1 MGTEVEIVIPE
12 NLKDKI
18 SPEFVEAEIQELE
31 SIHKRLVKRIEFQKV
46 DEEAVKEIV
55 DWLPVGFQRIR
66 RITGY
71 LVGDLSR
78 FNDAKRAEVEDRVKH
93 DTCECTEGR

>member
-1 MGTEVEIVIPE
+1 MYEDVEIIIPE
-12 NLKDKI
+12 DLKIKLT
-18 SPEFVEAEIQELE
+18 SEFIAQEIDDLE
-31 SIHKRLVKRIEFQKV
+31 TTHNRVVKRIEFQKV
-46 DEEAVKEIV
+46 DEDFVNEIV
-55 DWLPVGFQRIR
+55 DWQPVGFQRIR

-93 DTCECTEGR
+93 DTCSCLDN

>member
-1 MGTEVEIVIPE
+1 MYEDVEIIIPE
-12 NLKDKI
+12 DLKSKVT
-18 SPEFVEAEIQELE
+18 PEVVAHEIDDLEAT
-31 SIHKRLVKRIEFQKV
+31 HKRAVKRIEFQKV
-46 DEEAVKEIV
+46 DEDSVKEIV
-55 DWLPVGFQRIR
+55 DWQPVGFQRIR

-93 DTCECTEGR
+93 STCEATSGR